1 MQKIFL
7 LFFFFLAFQ
16 SSFGQNTNDK
26 NIALIQSAREA
37 SNQAIAKHD
46 IDGISKFW
54 YDDFVQVRGNSTS
67 LTGKDTIVASWKKL
81 FNDNPTVVYIRTPL
95 QITISTNDTLA
106 WETGTWKAFNSY
118 SHGGNYSAMW
128 RKSNDTWKIQ
138 AELFVSLF

>member
-1 MQKIFL
+1 MQK
-7 LFFFFLAFQ
+7 LFFLFVFFSAFQ
-16 SSFGQNTNDK
+16 LVYAQNKSDN
-26 NIALIQSAREA
+26 NIALIKAARTA
-37 SNQAIAKHD
+37 SNEAIAKHD

-54 YDDFVQVRGNSTS
+54 YHDFVQVRGNSTS

-81 FNDNPTVVYIRTPL
+81 FTENTTVVYIRTPS

-118 SHGGNYSAMW
+118 SNGGNYSAMW